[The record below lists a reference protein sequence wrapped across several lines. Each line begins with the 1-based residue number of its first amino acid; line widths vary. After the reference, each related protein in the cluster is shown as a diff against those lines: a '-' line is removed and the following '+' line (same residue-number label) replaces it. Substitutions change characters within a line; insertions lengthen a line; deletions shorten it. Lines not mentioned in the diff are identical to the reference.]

1 MSDSRH
7 SPSLDLSGLP
17 PAERAKCYRELAEMH
32 LRLGQQAS
40 ADTSASHLELAA
52 LWTRLA
58 AQAEHQASGDA
69 AHAAGPH
76 EDQPKANA

>member
-1 MSDSRH
+1 MSESRH
-7 SPSLDLSGLP
+7 PSLDLSRLP
-17 PAERAKCYRELAEMH
+17 PAERARSYRDLAEMH

-58 AQAEHQASGDA
+58 AQAEEAA
-69 AHAAGPH
+69 AHPAPAPD
-76 EDQPKANA
+76 EDQSKASA